1 MASPEHTVTCDA
13 LLLIDLQRGMFD
25 SPLIPP
31 VWSGA
36 ELRARVRAL
45 LSRAREAEVPV
56 VLVQH
61 SGPAGHALEER
72 TEGWELHPDVA
83 PRGREPVLAKR
94 TPDAFHGTDLHEI
107 LQEKGVRSLAIA
119 GIQTELC
126 VDTTCRRA
134 FSLGYDVT
142 LVEDAHSTWD
152 TEHLRAPQIIEHHNQ
167 LLKSWFVQTRPAA
180 AVEFR
185 SRASR

>member
-1 MASPEHTVTCDA
+1 MTCDA
-13 LLLIDLQRGMFD
+13 LLLIDLQRGMFN

-31 VWSGA
+31 VWAAA
-36 ELRARVRAL
+36 ELRKRVRAL
-45 LSRAREAEVPV
+45 LSRAREAGVPV

-61 SGPAGHALEER
+61 SGPTGHPLEEG
-72 TEGWELHPDVA
+72 TEGWELHPDFA

-94 TPDAFHGTDLHEI
+94 TPDAFHGTELHEI
-107 LQEKGVRSLAIA
+107 LQEEGVGSLAIA
-119 GIQTELC
+119 GIQTEFC

-167 LLKSWFVQTRPAA
+167 LLQSWFGQTQPAA
-180 AVEFR
+180 AIEFR
-185 SRASR
+185 RRASR

>member
-1 MASPEHTVTCDA
+1 MSCDA
-13 LLLIDLQRGMFD
+13 LLLIDLQRGMFN

-31 VWSGA
+31 VWA
-36 ELRARVRAL
+36 AVELRARVCAL
-45 LSRAREAEVPV
+45 LSRAREAEVVV

-61 SGPAGHALEER
+61 SGPVGHALEER
-72 TEGWELHPDVA
+72 TEGWELHPDFA
-83 PRGREPVLAKR
+83 PQAREPVLAKR

-107 LQEKGVRSLAIA
+107 LQERGVRSLAVA

-134 FSLGYDVT
+134 FSLGYDVM

-152 TEHLRAPQIIEHHNQ
+152 TEYLRAPQIIEHHNQ
-167 LLKSWFVQTRPAA
+167 LLKSWFVQTQPAA
-180 AVEFR
+180 AVEFGSQT
-185 SRASR
+185 SR